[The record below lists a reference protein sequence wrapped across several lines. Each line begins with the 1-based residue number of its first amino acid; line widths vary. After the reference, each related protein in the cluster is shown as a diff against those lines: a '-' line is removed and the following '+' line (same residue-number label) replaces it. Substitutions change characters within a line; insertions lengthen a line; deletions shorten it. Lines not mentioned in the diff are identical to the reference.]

1 MKAARI
7 DRYGGADVISV
18 VADADRPIL
27 AAGQLLVEVWASS
40 LNPVDTV
47 LREGHMHGM
56 APLQFP
62 ATVGGDFAGV
72 VAEIGPGVTGFS
84 RDDEVYGQA
93 NALLGGSGALA
104 ELVAAAAG
112 MTALKPRTVDFRT
125 AASLPLVG
133 ASAVQA
139 IIDHMNV
146 QRGQRILVHGGA
158 GGIGSIAI
166 QIAKHLGAHVT
177 ATARAEDVDYVR
189 ELGADDVIDTN
200 TQAFEDVVQGADAV
214 LDTIGGDI
222 ATKSYRV
229 IRRGGVLVSMVA
241 QPDEALMRETGVT
254 AISQFTQPTTERL
267 TKLASLV
274 DDGVV
279 TPRVDRVFP
288 LNRVAEAFVYRETGK
303 ARGKVV
309 VSVEETRAEG

>member
-7 DRYGGADVISV
+7 DRYGGTDVISV
-18 VADADRPIL
+18 VTDADRPML
-27 AAGQLLVEVWASS
+27 AEGQLLIEVWASS

-47 LREGHMHGM
+47 LREGHMHSM

-112 MTALKPRTVDFRT
+112 MTALKPRTVDFKT

-133 ASAVQA
+133 ASAIQA
-139 IIDHMNV
+139 IVDHMNV
-146 QRGQRILVHGGA
+146 QPGQRVLVHGGA
-158 GGIGSIAI
+158 GGVGSIAI

-177 ATARAEDVDYVR
+177 ATARTEDLERVR
-189 ELGADDVIDTN
+189 ELGADEVIDTN
-200 TQAFEDVVQGADAV
+200 TRQFEEMVHDLDAV

-241 QPDEALMRETGVT
+241 QPDEALMQETGVT

-274 DDGVV
+274 DEGVV

-288 LNRVAEAFVYRETGK
+288 LSRVADAFLYRETGK

-309 VSVEETRAEG
+309 VSVDQAAS